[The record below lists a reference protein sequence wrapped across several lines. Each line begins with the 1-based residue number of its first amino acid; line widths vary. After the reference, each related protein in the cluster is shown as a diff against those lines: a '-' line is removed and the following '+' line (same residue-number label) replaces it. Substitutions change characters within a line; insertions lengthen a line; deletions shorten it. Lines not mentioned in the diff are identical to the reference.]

1 MGQEQWTAV
10 DQYVTESLELSDAVL
25 DASIAANRESGLPAI
40 DVSPPL
46 GKLLYLLARIQGAR
60 RILEIGTLGGYSS
73 IWLARA
79 LPEGGRL
86 TTLEANELHA
96 AVARANL
103 RRAGLEGVVDLRV
116 GLAVDSLERLQ
127 AEGAGPFDLIFI
139 DADKANNPNYL
150 KWGVALSRP
159 GSIVVCDN
167 VVRGGAVTEAG
178 ARDADVMGIRAFFA
192 EVARNPRLSGTAIQ
206 TVGFKGYDGF
216 AIVLVS

>member
-1 MGQEQWTAV
+1 LH
-10 DQYVTESLELSDAVL
+10 DDDAVL

-86 TTLEANELHA
+86 TTLEANERHA
-96 AVARANL
+96 AAARANL
-103 RRAGLEGVVDLRV
+103 RRA
-116 GLAVDSLERLQ
+116 
-127 AEGAGPFDLIFI
+127 
-139 DADKANNPNYL
+139 
-150 KWGVALSRP
+150 
-159 GSIVVCDN
+159 
-167 VVRGGAVTEAG
+167 
-178 ARDADVMGIRAFFA
+178 ADVVGIRAFFTG
-192 EVARNPRLSGTAIQ
+192 VARNPRLSGTAIQ
-206 TVGFKGYDGF
+206 TVGSKGYDGF